1 MKRKKLRLGKE
12 KLAERVDN
20 HWGVLTL
27 YEIIVILPFERNRT
41 LMLSMAKQLESHS
54 LYSVAS
60 MNYDNQERRKVCN
73 EVQDRGNKTKTKTFG
88 LRSMYYVI
96 VTF

>member
-41 LMLSMAKQLESHS
+41 LLCSLMLL
-54 LYSVAS
+54 
-60 MNYDNQERRKVCN
+60 CFI
-73 EVQDRGNKTKTKTFG
+73 GKTA
-88 LRSMYYVI
+88 RI
-96 VTF
+96 P